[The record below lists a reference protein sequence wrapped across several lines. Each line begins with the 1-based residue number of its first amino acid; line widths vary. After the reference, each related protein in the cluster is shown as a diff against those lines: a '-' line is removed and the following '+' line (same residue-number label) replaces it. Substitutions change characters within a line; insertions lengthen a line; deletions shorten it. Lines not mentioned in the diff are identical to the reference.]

1 MEAVGELLP
10 PDGGKVSEAVAEGV
24 SVEAG
29 QAAVVPLVD
38 GDGHPLVEGDHRHPL
53 VDGDALVHDV
63 LRCEA
68 LQGLRADVSKP
79 GGISGRG
86 FRLEWVLGG
95 NLVGTRQV
103 DY

>member
-1 MEAVGELLP
+1 VEAVGELLP

-79 GGISGRG
+79 GFKRVPVVVVCVALDGAP
-86 FRLEWVLGG
+86 FQPL
-95 NLVGTRQV
+95 
-103 DY
+103 